1 LNDSEIIKKLAQK
14 KVNELK
20 LINMDEKKVHNMYF
34 LEPMEQEKL
43 IKKLKEYALRRDP
56 RPVEY
61 SR

>member
-1 LNDSEIIKKLAQK
+1 
-14 KVNELK
+14 
-20 LINMDEKKVHNMYF
+20 MYF